1 MYLFV
6 VVVGKGASVVVLEG
20 CAEVVLAVLVTVLL
34 EVVVVGALVVVVVTG
49 AAVLLAG
56 TSSSIGTGFLIAGAA
71 SLLKIGSRTGFVMVG
86 VSLAVSWGKTLV
98 VAGRSS
104 KKRRHRAHVQPFHCL
119 ILGI

>member
-20 CAEVVLAVLVTVLL
+20 CAEVVLTVLVTVVLA
-34 EVVVVGALVVVVVTG
+34 VVVVGAFVVVVTG

-71 SLLKIGSRTGFVMVG
+71 SLLKIGSRTGFVMIG

>member
-20 CAEVVLAVLVTVLL
+20 CAEVVLTVLVTVVLA
-34 EVVVVGALVVVVVTG
+34 VVVVGAFVVVVTG
-49 AAVLLAG
+49 AAVLAG

-71 SLLKIGSRTGFVMVG
+71 SLLKIGSRTGFVMIG